1 MSLPVRFLLLLPA
14 IALLAIFAPT
24 PALTHAAAPK
34 APPIIGIADQKPAF
48 LADPA
53 FLSLGVKHAR
63 VAVAWDA
70 LTSDWQVDEL
80 DRWMNAARTAGVEP
94 LVTFDH
100 SRLAGRVRLLP
111 TPAQLQAQFRAFR
124 ARYPWVHEFSTW
136 NEANFPGQA
145 VGRRPELVARYYL
158 ALKRACKACRVLGAD
173 LLDLPSTPAWV
184 RRFVKVAGQPRF
196 WGFHNY
202 VTANRLQTSRTK
214 QLLAVTRGQ
223 IWLTETGGLV
233 AKRNKSLISLPQG
246 KTHAAKVTR
255 FILRDIAG
263 LSPRIARVY
272 LYQWEG
278 GTASDTWDSG
288 FVGSDGQ
295 ARPAL
300 GVLKQ
305 ILAAPRPV

>member
-1 MSLPVRFLLLLPA
+1 VPVPARLLLILPLL
-14 IALLAIFAPT
+14 ALLALFAPT
-24 PALTHAAAPK
+24 PALTHAAARK
-34 APPIIGIADQKPAF
+34 TPPVIGIADQKPAF

-53 FLSLGVKHAR
+53 FLSLGVKNAR

-70 LTSDWQVDEL
+70 LKTPWQVDEL
-80 DRWMNAARTAGVEP
+80 DRWMNAARLAGVSP

-100 SRLAGRVRLLP
+100 SRLAGRVRVLP
-111 TPAQLQAQFRAFR
+111 TPAQFQAQFRAFR
-124 ARYPWVHEFSTW
+124 ARYPWVHDFSTW
-136 NEANFPGQA
+136 NEANFGGQA
-145 VGRRPELVARYYL
+145 TGKKPELTARYYL
-158 ALKRACKACRVLGAD
+158 ALKRACKPCRVLGAD
-173 LLDLPSTPAWV
+173 LLDLPSTPTWV
-184 RRFVKVAGQPRF
+184 RRFVKVAGQPRY

-214 QLLAVTRGQ
+214 QLLAVTRGE

-246 KTHAAKVTR
+246 RSHAAKVTR

-263 LSPRIARVY
+263 LSPRISRIY
-272 LYQWEG
+272 LYQWDAG
-278 GTASDTWDSG
+278 PGTQTWDSG

-305 ILAAPRPV
+305 ILGSGRP

>member
-1 MSLPVRFLLLLPA
+1 VSLHIRLLLLFPA
-14 IALLAIFAPT
+14 VALLAIFAPT
-24 PALTHAAAPK
+24 PALTRAAVSKPS
-34 APPIIGIADQKPAF
+34 PVVGIADQKPGF

-53 FLSLGVKHAR
+53 FLSLGVRYAR

-70 LTSDWQVDEL
+70 LRTDWQVDEL
-80 DRWMNAARTAGVEP
+80 DRWMTAARTAGVEP

-100 SRLAGRVRLLP
+100 SRLAGRIRFLP
-111 TPAQLQAQFRAFR
+111 TPAQFQAQFRAFR
-124 ARYPWVHEFSTW
+124 ARYPWVHDFSTW
-136 NEANFPGQA
+136 NEANFGGQA
-145 VGRRPELVARYYL
+145 TGKHPELAARYYL
-158 ALKRACKACRVLGAD
+158 ALKRACSACRVLGAD

-184 RRFVKVAGQPRF
+184 GRFVKVAGQPRY

-202 VTANRLQTSRTK
+202 VTANRLDTSRTK
-214 QLLAVTRGQ
+214 QLLKVTTGQ

-246 KTHAAKVTR
+246 KAHAAKVTR

-272 LYQWEG
+272 LYQWEAG
-278 GTASDTWDSG
+278 GSSETWDSG

-305 ILAAPRPV
+305 ILATRRPV